1 MSANVIRQVQP
12 VVQTAREIVTKN
24 ACFVIP
30 SYQRPYVWSPDDV
43 EKLLDNI
50 EEAMNHEKQT
60 DYFIGTVISSR
71 SLSDEKTVYE
81 LVDGQQRITTLMLM
95 AMAFAEVFPSAEL
108 TGVAVYGKQPR
119 LQFAILDKVQQ
130 LLGAWAGIEGLIEPD
145 LDTNTEK
152 EFLSPLIKA
161 KKTVANWL
169 DKVKKDEK
177 KGEEYLKN
185 LDDFIFH
192 KVSWVNNV
200 MPEGMDLNRLF
211 VTMNTGGVQL

>member
-95 AMAFAEVFPSAEL
+95 AMGS
-108 TGVAVYGKQPR
+108 T
-119 LQFAILDKVQQ
+119 
-130 LLGAWAGIEGLIEPD
+130 
-145 LDTNTEK
+145 
-152 EFLSPLIKA
+152 
-161 KKTVANWL
+161 NWL
-169 DKVKKDEK
+169 
-177 KGEEYLKN
+177 
-185 LDDFIFH
+185 
-192 KVSWVNNV
+192 S
-200 MPEGMDLNRLF
+200 R
-211 VTMNTGGVQL
+211 